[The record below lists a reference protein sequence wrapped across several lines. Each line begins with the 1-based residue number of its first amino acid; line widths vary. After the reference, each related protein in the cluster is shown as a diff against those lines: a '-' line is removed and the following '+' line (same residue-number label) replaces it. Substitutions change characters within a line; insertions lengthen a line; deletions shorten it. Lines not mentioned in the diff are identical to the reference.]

1 MNTVVILIAMEG
13 EAEPLVQQLGL
24 VKDESNAL
32 PMPFIH
38 YSAQVKNTKVHIVCN
53 GKDSLTGMDN
63 IGTEGGATAAF
74 LSIQAFKPDLLVTCG
89 TCGGF
94 KSRGATIGDVY
105 LVTEFRRH
113 DRRIPL
119 PGYKQFADGV
129 IAAVPTPQLQA
140 SNLGFKPGVLTTGN
154 SFDFTSEDMER
165 MEAGQANVK
174 DMEGAAVAWACQQ
187 CGVACLG
194 IKSVT
199 DYVDTPCGGDQFLAN
214 FATAGEALQRA
225 ALGMVGFYDGKTI
238 DEL

>member
-1 MNTVVILIAMEG
+1 MGTVREANLLSAEMAAMNTVVILIAMEG
-13 EAEPLVQQLGL
+13 GAEPLVQQLGL

-129 IAAVPTPQLQA
+129 IAAV
-140 SNLGFKPGVLTTGN
+140 
-154 SFDFTSEDMER
+154 
-165 MEAGQANVK
+165 
-174 DMEGAAVAWACQQ
+174 AWACQQ